1 MDINEIVWTYMGRV
15 AAVISVLTFII
26 AVYGWARLR
35 VYDRNRKKIIKKI
48 TDEHEKY
55 TNGALILSLGGPSIE
70 TVVKNFI
77 KNDGKLKGLIR
88 DELILSVIRKENI
101 GIKDMDG
108 IIEEIRQARKR
119 MVEAGV
125 NKIHFF
131 PSGACVGSAIVG
143 AVFSNGCPL
152 IYYHYQKQETTYESF
167 GPIER
172 N

>member
-1 MDINEIVWTYMGRV
+1 MDINEIWTYIGRTSV
-15 AAVISVLTFII
+15 VISILTFII
-26 AVYGWARLR
+26 AVYGWVRLR
-35 VYDRNRKKIIKKI
+35 LYDRNRKKVIKKI
-48 TDEHEKY
+48 IDDHKRY

-77 KNDGKLKGLIR
+77 KNDRKLKGLIK
-88 DELILSVIRKENI
+88 DELILSVVRTEKI

-108 IIEEIRQARKR
+108 LIEEIRQARKQ
-119 MVEAGV
+119 MIEAGV

-131 PSGACVGSAIVG
+131 PFGACVGSAIVG

-152 IYYHYQKQETTYESF
+152 IYYHYQKEETTYESF